1 MPDLLK
7 GDTAHLRQVLLNLVG
22 NAVKFTEHGHVLLRV
37 TRVSGSAED
46 AVRLRFDVED
56 TGIGVPMDMR
66 PRLFEAFE
74 QADVGLSRRYEG
86 TGLGTTIAKGL
97 VEAMG
102 GSIGFKEN
110 QPSGSVFWFEL
121 PMAIGEPL
129 KSSTVRVP
137 TGALVDAP
145 EELESSNI
153 IAFSNP
159 FLRHRARV
167 RSMRML
173 VADDH
178 EANRMVLQRL
188 LEKAGHKVLCVNG
201 AEQVLDAMAEEDYD
215 AVIVDLHMPGMNGL
229 DMLKQLRVMQAS
241 GMRYTPVVV
250 LSADV
255 TPEAIRA
262 CEQAGARAFLAKPVV
277 AAKLLDTLADL
288 AVSTRQLATPA
299 TTVQVA
305 TSFEGVLDSSVLDEL
320 AALGMGEEFERQFV
334 RQCLDDAQN
343 CVGDIE
349 RDSTCSDWEQLR
361 ECACLTR
368 RGQQPWSG
376 AGCQQRWRADAH
388 GRLAA
393 AGRMAAAAVH
403 TARAVEGG
411 KGCTRRTR
419 AGRQGRRVLP
429 RSNE

>member
-1 MPDLLK
+1 
-7 GDTAHLRQVLLNLVG
+7 
-22 NAVKFTEHGHVLLRV
+22 
-37 TRVSGSAED
+37 
-46 AVRLRFDVED
+46 
-56 TGIGVPMDMR
+56 
-66 PRLFEAFE
+66 
-74 QADVGLSRRYEG
+74 
-86 TGLGTTIAKGL
+86 
-97 VEAMG
+97 
-102 GSIGFKEN
+102 
-110 QPSGSVFWFEL
+110 
-121 PMAIGEPL
+121 
-129 KSSTVRVP
+129 
-137 TGALVDAP
+137 
-145 EELESSNI
+145 
-153 IAFSNP
+153 
-159 FLRHRARV
+159 
-167 RSMRML
+167 MRML

-349 RDSTCSDWEQLR
+349 RDGTCSDWEQLR
-361 ECACLTR
+361 ESAHAL
-368 RGQQPWSG
+368 RGVASNLGLAQVASSG
-376 AGCQQRWRADAH
+376 GE
-388 GRLAA
+388 LM
-393 AGRMAAAAVH
+393 RMADWQLQAEWRLRLSTLREQLKAGKDALD
-403 TARAVEGG
+403 ARV
-411 KGCTRRTR
+411 
-419 AGRQGRRVLP
+419 QGVKDGECSP
-429 RSNE
+429 